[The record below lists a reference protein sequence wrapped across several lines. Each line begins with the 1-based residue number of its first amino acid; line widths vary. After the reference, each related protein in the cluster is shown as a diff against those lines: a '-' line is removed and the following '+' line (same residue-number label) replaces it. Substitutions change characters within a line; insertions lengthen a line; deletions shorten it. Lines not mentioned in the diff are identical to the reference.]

1 MKYFNFK
8 RNKFSTIIRNINLDK
23 PNFKWIY
30 RYISTIKEISLD
42 KTNFKWIYGYIST
55 IKKISLDK
63 LNLKPIYKIITK
75 KEFIFFKP
83 HKDFNFK
90 KINFTRIYKDTYY
103 NIYIY
108 FKNLK
113 RKIIKANRYF
123 LFYFLIFTTL
133 AVLIY
138 SSVPIFYEFDKKY
151 IQDLACKDAN
161 IKCEIKGKIN
171 YTIFPSPRIKVRD
184 LEIKDI
190 ANTSNTLVKIPNVEL
205 TVSFSK
211 LLKKDEIN
219 IKNIKIDKGI
229 INFNLDHINFYKEF
243 FQQKSFPK
251 PINFKNGKIIF
262 FEEKHNVASVENLNL
277 VYKIN
282 KNSNK
287 IVLKGDFL
295 GDKLNV
301 VLKNN
306 KKENLQRIFE
316 VKLPGLNIFS
326 KGKIFK
332 PSNSKKTLNGNILI
346 KNFKNRITGFFEYEK
361 GKILFKKA
369 SIRSNF
375 LDGSFVGS
383 ISFLPYFNFDLD
395 FELDSLNFTKF
406 QTSIVNLDKN
416 KNPFFEINNKLNG
429 ILNITSNNVFS
440 KSSLVDSFE
449 SKLSF
454 INGDILIDKL
464 LLNIQKIGAADLTG
478 AIRSNNKFTNLKFES
493 NIFIDNLKKFYSKFG
508 IYKKNKE
515 KKPLNLF
522 LTGNIDLINL
532 VLRLTEIDV
541 GDKINEEDLLYIEKE
556 FNKVLFRNRYE
567 SFFNFKNLKEFLKLI
582 IEENS

>member
-8 RNKFSTIIRNINLDK
+8 RNKFSTIIRNINLYK

-30 RYISTIKEISLD
+30 RYISTIK
-42 KTNFKWIYGYIST
+42 
-55 IKKISLDK
+55 KISLDK
-63 LNLKPIYKIITK
+63 INLKPIYKIITK
-75 KEFIFFKP
+75 NEFIFFKP
-83 HKDFNFK
+83 HKHFYFK
-90 KINFTRIYKDTYY
+90 KPNFTRIYKNIYY

-113 RKIIKANRYF
+113 KKIIKINKYF

-184 LEIKDI
+184 LVIKDVK
-190 ANTSNTLVKIPNVEL
+190 TSNNILIEIPNVEL
-205 TVSFSK
+205 TVSFNK
-211 LLKKDEIN
+211 LLKKNEIN
-219 IKNIKIDKGI
+219 LKNIKIDKGI
-229 INFNLDHINFYKEF
+229 INFNLDHIKFYKEF

-251 PINFKNGKIIF
+251 PINLKNGKIIF
-262 FEEKHNVASVENLNL
+262 FEEKRNVASIENLNL

-295 GDKLNV
+295 GDKLSV

-306 KKENLQRIFE
+306 KKESLQRIFE
-316 VKLPGLNIFS
+316 VKLPGLNIYS

-332 PSNSKKTLNGNILI
+332 LSDSKKTLNGNILI
-346 KNFKNRITGFFEYEK
+346 KNLKNRITGFFEYEK

-449 SKLSF
+449 TKLNF

-464 LLNIQKIGAADLTG
+464 LLNIKKIGAADLTG
-478 AIRSNNKFTNLKFES
+478 AIRTNNKFTNLKFET

-515 KKPLNLF
+515 RKPLNLF
-522 LTGNIDLINL
+522 LSGNIDLLNL
-532 VLRLTEIDV
+532 ALRLTEIDS

-556 FNKVLFRNRYE
+556 FNKILFKNRYE
-567 SFFNFKNLKEFLKLI
+567 SFFNFKNLKEFLKII
-582 IEENS
+582 IEENN